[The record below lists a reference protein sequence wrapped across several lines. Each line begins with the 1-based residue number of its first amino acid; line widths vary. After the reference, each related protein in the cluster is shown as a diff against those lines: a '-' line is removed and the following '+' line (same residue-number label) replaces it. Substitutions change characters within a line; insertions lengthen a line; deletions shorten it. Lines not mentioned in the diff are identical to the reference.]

1 MFAERLGRNG
11 RDNIWILIMYGAAAL
26 FLMLFIFPYLYMLL
40 SSFKPSNEVISTSP
54 TFFPKVLSI
63 ENYIQLSQY
72 TGMGQ
77 FFLNS
82 IVAATA
88 GTLICLILGSMASY
102 AISRTA
108 ASKLSGFFLVLVL
121 CLKMIPMSSIAVPIY
136 ALIQKFGFYDYLP
149 ALVVVYAAVN
159 MPFVLWMMI
168 SFFKAIPIDMD
179 EAASIDG
186 ASPLVS
192 FRKVILPI
200 TIPGIISTG
209 IFTFLLAWNDFL
221 LALLLTSSS
230 AKTVPV
236 ALSEFLTAYN
246 LDLGP
251 MTAAATLFSF
261 PVIIISFFLQKYL
274 VSGMLAGSVKE

>member
-1 MFAERLGRNG
+1 MFAEQLGRN
-11 RDNIWILIMYGAAAL
+11 RKDNVWIFIMYGVAAL
-26 FLMLFIFPYLYMLL
+26 FLVLFIFPYLYMLL
-40 SSFKPSNEVISTSP
+40 SSLKPSNEVISTSP
-54 TFFPKVLSI
+54 TFFPKAFSI

-72 TGMGQ
+72 AGMGK

-82 IVAATA
+82 IVAATV

-136 ALIQKFGFYDYLP
+136 ALIQKFGLYDYLP

-186 ASPLVS
+186 ASPIVS

-261 PVIIISFFLQKYL
+261 PVIVISFFLQKYL
-274 VSGMLAGSVKE
+274 VSGMMAGSVKE

>member
-1 MFAERLGRNG
+1 MFAEQLGRN
-11 RDNIWILIMYGAAAL
+11 RKDNVWIFFMYGVAAL
-26 FLMLFIFPYLYMLL
+26 FLVLFIFPYLYMLL
-40 SSFKPSNEVISTSP
+40 SSFKPSKEVISTSP
-54 TFFPKVLSI
+54 TFFPKAFSI

-72 TGMGQ
+72 AGMDK

-82 IVAATA
+82 IVAATV

-136 ALIQKFGFYDYLP
+136 ALIQKFGLYDYLP

-168 SFFKAIPIDMD
+168 SFFKAIPVDMD

-186 ASPLVS
+186 ASPITS

-200 TIPGIISTG
+200 TIPGMISTG

-246 LDLGP
+246 LNLGP

-261 PVIIISFFLQKYL
+261 PVIVISFFLQKYL

>member
-1 MFAERLGRNG
+1 MFAEQLGRN
-11 RDNIWILIMYGAAAL
+11 RKDNVWIFIMYGVAAL
-26 FLMLFIFPYLYMLL
+26 FLVLFIFPYLYMLL
-40 SSFKPSNEVISTSP
+40 SSLKPSNEVISTSP
-54 TFFPKVLSI
+54 TFFPKAFSI

-72 TGMGQ
+72 AGMGK

-82 IVAATA
+82 IVAATV

-136 ALIQKFGFYDYLP
+136 ALIQKFGLYDYLP

-168 SFFKAIPIDMD
+168 SFFKAVPIDMD

-186 ASPLVS
+186 ASPIVS

-261 PVIIISFFLQKYL
+261 PVIVISFFLQKYL
-274 VSGMLAGSVKE
+274 VSGMMAGSVKE

>member
-1 MFAERLGRNG
+1 MFAEQLGRN
-11 RDNIWILIMYGAAAL
+11 RKDNVWIFIMYGVAAL
-26 FLMLFIFPYLYMLL
+26 FLVLFIFPYLYMLL

-54 TFFPKVLSI
+54 TFFPKAFSI

-72 TGMGQ
+72 AGMGR

-82 IVAATA
+82 IVAATV
-88 GTLICLILGSMASY
+88 GTFICLVLGSMASY

-136 ALIQKFGFYDYLP
+136 ALIQKFGLYDYLP

-168 SFFKAIPIDMD
+168 SFFKAIPVDMD

-186 ASPLVS
+186 ASPIVS

-200 TIPGIISTG
+200 TIPGMISTG

-261 PVIIISFFLQKYL
+261 PVIVISFFLQRYL

>member
-1 MFAERLGRNG
+1 MFAEQLGRN
-11 RDNIWILIMYGAAAL
+11 RKDNVWIFIMYGAAAL
-26 FLMLFIFPYLYMLL
+26 FLVLFIFPYLYMLL

-54 TFFPKVLSI
+54 TFFPKAFSI

-72 TGMGQ
+72 AGMGR

-82 IVAATA
+82 IVAATV

-136 ALIQKFGFYDYLP
+136 ALIQKFGLYDYLP

-168 SFFKAIPIDMD
+168 SFFKAIPVDMD

-186 ASPLVS
+186 ASPIVS

-200 TIPGIISTG
+200 AIPGMISTG

-261 PVIIISFFLQKYL
+261 PVIVISFFLQKYL
-274 VSGMLAGSVKE
+274 VSGMMAGSVKE

>member
-1 MFAERLGRNG
+1 MFAEQLGRN
-11 RDNIWILIMYGAAAL
+11 RKDNVWIFIMYGAAAL
-26 FLMLFIFPYLYMLL
+26 FLVLFIFPYLYMLL

-54 TFFPKVLSI
+54 TFFPKAVSI
-63 ENYIQLSQY
+63 ENYIQLTQNI
-72 TGMGQ
+72 GIGR

-82 IVAATA
+82 IVAATV

-136 ALIQKFGFYDYLP
+136 ALIQKFGLYDYLP

-168 SFFKAIPIDMD
+168 SFFKAIPVDMD

-186 ASPLVS
+186 ASPIVS

-200 TIPGIISTG
+200 TIPGMISTG

-261 PVIIISFFLQKYL
+261 PVIVISFFLQRYL

>member
-1 MFAERLGRNG
+1 MFADQLGRN
-11 RDNIWILIMYGAAAL
+11 RKDNVWIFIMYGVAAL
-26 FLMLFIFPYLYMLL
+26 FLVLFIFPYLYILL

-54 TFFPKVLSI
+54 TFFPKSFSI

-72 TGMGQ
+72 EGMGK

-82 IVAATA
+82 IVAATV

-136 ALIQKFGFYDYLP
+136 ALIQKFGIYDYLP

-168 SFFKAIPIDMD
+168 SFFKAIPVDMD

-186 ASPLVS
+186 ASPIVS

-200 TIPGIISTG
+200 TIPGMISTG

-261 PVIIISFFLQKYL
+261 PVIVISFFLQKYL
-274 VSGMLAGSVKE
+274 VSGMMAGSVKE

>member
-1 MFAERLGRNG
+1 MFAEQLGRN
-11 RDNIWILIMYGAAAL
+11 RKDNVWIFIMYGVAAL
-26 FLMLFIFPYLYMLL
+26 FLVLFIFPYLYMLL

-54 TFFPKVLSI
+54 TFFPKALSI
-63 ENYIQLSQY
+63 ENYIQLTQN
-72 TGMGQ
+72 MGIGR

-82 IVAATA
+82 IVAATV

-136 ALIQKFGFYDYLP
+136 ALIQKFGLYDYLP

-168 SFFKAIPIDMD
+168 SFFKAIPVDMD

-186 ASPLVS
+186 ASPIVS

-200 TIPGIISTG
+200 TIPGMISTG

-221 LALLLTSSS
+221 LALLMTSSS

-261 PVIIISFFLQKYL
+261 PVIVISFFLQRYL

>member
-1 MFAERLGRNG
+1 MFAEQLGRN
-11 RDNIWILIMYGAAAL
+11 RKDNVWIFIMYLVAAL
-26 FLMLFIFPYLYMLL
+26 FLVLFIFPYLYMLL
-40 SSFKPSNEVISTSP
+40 SSLKPSNEVISTSP
-54 TFFPKVLSI
+54 TFFPKAFSI

-72 TGMGQ
+72 AGMGK

-82 IVAATA
+82 IVAATV

-136 ALIQKFGFYDYLP
+136 ALIQKFGLYDYLP

-186 ASPLVS
+186 ASPIVS

-261 PVIIISFFLQKYL
+261 PVIVISFFLQKYL
-274 VSGMLAGSVKE
+274 VSGMMAGSVKE

>member
-1 MFAERLGRNG
+1 MFAEQLGRN
-11 RDNIWILIMYGAAAL
+11 RKDNVWIFIMYGVAAL
-26 FLMLFIFPYLYMLL
+26 FLVLFIFPYLYMLL

-54 TFFPKVLSI
+54 TFFPKALSI
-63 ENYIQLSQY
+63 ENYIQLTQN
-72 TGMGQ
+72 MGIGR

-82 IVAATA
+82 IVAATV

-136 ALIQKFGFYDYLP
+136 ALIQKFGLYDYLP

-168 SFFKAIPIDMD
+168 SFFKAIPVDMD

-186 ASPLVS
+186 ASPIVS

-200 TIPGIISTG
+200 TIPGMISTG

-261 PVIIISFFLQKYL
+261 PVIVISFFLQRYL

>member
-1 MFAERLGRNG
+1 MFAEQLGRN
-11 RDNIWILIMYGAAAL
+11 RKDNVWIFIMYGVAAL
-26 FLMLFIFPYLYMLL
+26 FLVLFIFPYLYMLL

-54 TFFPKVLSI
+54 TFFPKAFSI

-72 TGMGQ
+72 EGMGK

-82 IVAATA
+82 IVAATV

-168 SFFKAIPIDMD
+168 SFFKAIPVDMD

-186 ASPLVS
+186 ASPIVS

-200 TIPGIISTG
+200 TIPGMISTG

-261 PVIIISFFLQKYL
+261 PVIVISFFLQKYL
-274 VSGMLAGSVKE
+274 VSGMMAGSVKE